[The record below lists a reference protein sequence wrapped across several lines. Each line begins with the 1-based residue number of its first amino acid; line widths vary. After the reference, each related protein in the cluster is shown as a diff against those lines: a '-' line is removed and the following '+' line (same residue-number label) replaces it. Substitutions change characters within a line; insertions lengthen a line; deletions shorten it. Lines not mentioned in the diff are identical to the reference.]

1 MTATLAF
8 WIAFA
13 SLVFGAVCST
23 LHLSLRGLS
32 RSRLELLAE
41 QKSRNLRARAGRIL
55 EDRTGHAASIAL
67 PRVFANILVALAILI
82 WVNKVRGHA
91 ASVGFTGG
99 DIVIATII
107 ATPVLWLVGY
117 VLPLS
122 IATHAGERTV
132 LLFSRTIRG
141 MHLALLPVRRVIDV
155 MDEAVRRLAGA
166 TASNAQ
172 EAIGAELL
180 SVAEMGQAE
189 GRLDESEREMIEGV
203 VSFRTTSVE
212 RIMTPRTDIEAI
224 ELTDDLEVVLARV
237 QEIGHSRIPVYRE
250 SLDGI
255 VGILYVKDL
264 LSFLGGQRRGD
275 AFRLDKVVRKALFV
289 PEQKAVRE
297 LLAEL
302 VTNKVHLAM
311 VADEYGGTSGLVTI
325 EDIIEEVFGDIFDEY
340 DEAEDEDPT
349 LTVDVVARVAHAEAS
364 MRVDEANDGLEA
376 IGVEVPESDE
386 YDTLGGFVITRLGR
400 IPEVGESVELRGGVV
415 RVTQSSPTRVLGVTI
430 EARDAAPA
438 AQAEPSPEQAE
449 GVLRPAQE

>member
-1 MTATLAF
+1 MTAALAF

-13 SLVFGAVCST
+13 SLVLGAVCST
-23 LHLSLRGLS
+23 LHLSMRGLS
-32 RSRLELLAE
+32 RARLELLAE
-41 QKSRNLRARAGRIL
+41 RGSPSLRARAGRIL

-82 WVNKVRGHA
+82 WVNKLRGHPPE
-91 ASVGFTGG
+91 VGFTAG
-99 DIVIATII
+99 DIIIATLV
-107 ATPVLWLVGY
+107 ATPVLWLFGY

-132 LLFSRTIRG
+132 LVFARTIRA
-141 MHLALLPVRRVIDV
+141 MHLALLPVRRVLDI

-166 TASNAQ
+166 TAASAQ
-172 EAIGAELL
+172 EAIGAEII

-224 ELTDDLEVVLARV
+224 ELTEDLESVLAQV
-237 QEIGHSRIPVYRE
+237 EEIGHSRIPVYRE
-250 SLDGI
+250 SLDDI

-264 LSFLGGQRRGD
+264 LAWLGAQRKAEPFHLER
-275 AFRLDKVVRKALFV
+275 VVRRALFV

-325 EDIIEEVFGDIFDEY
+325 EDIIEEVFGDIRDEY
-340 DEAEDEDPT
+340 DEEEDEEPT
-349 LTVDVVARVAHAEAS
+349 LALDLTARTAHAEAA
-364 MRVDEANDGLEA
+364 MRVDEANDELESLG
-376 IGVEVPESDE
+376 IEIPESDE

-400 IPEVGESVELRGGVV
+400 IPETGEALEIEGATLRI
-415 RVTQSSPTRVLGVTI
+415 TESSPTRVVRITI
-430 EARDAAPA
+430 EARDQAPA
-438 AQAEPSPEQAE
+438 ATPDAEPASSPGA
-449 GVLRPAQE
+449 PAK